1 MSSDGDTRPRR
12 DWLDVANFILLVLA
26 FFAAAAAAYESYRLA
41 GLTHDAIDHA
51 DTASTTQHLDTLTAL
66 AKAEDA
72 NKTSRQAL
80 ADSEIEARIRLRA
93 YLSIAATRSPL
104 VVGRPLVG
112 TVIVQSGGQTPA
124 MDVKGYGHS
133 GVKPLLLKTG
143 DIIIDAPGKEANSI
157 SLNPGNTISQ
167 ISTSAPIDQFNFD
180 LLRNGQTYRFYL
192 WGWVGYR
199 DVFGCHRWQNYCFRV
214 NDSNASNPADIDPCT
229 KYNEAEG
236 PPGECPTK

>member
-1 MSSDGDTRPRR
+1 MESSNGKR
-12 DWLDVANFILLVLA
+12 DWLDKWNFVLLILA
-26 FFAAAAAAYESYRLA
+26 FIAAAAAAYEAYRLA

-51 DTASTTQHLDTLTAL
+51 DTASTTQHLDTLRAL

-80 ADSEIEARIRLRA
+80 ADSEIEARIRLRS
-93 YLSIAATRSPL
+93 YISIAATRTPL
-104 VVGRPLVG
+104 ILGRPL
-112 TVIVQSGGQTPA
+112 TSTIIVQAGGQTPA
-124 MDVKGYGHS
+124 MDVKGHGHT
-133 GVKPLLLKTG
+133 GLKLFLFKGG

-167 ISTSAPIDQFNFD
+167 ISTTVEPINQATLD
-180 LLRNGQTYRFYL
+180 LLKNGQTQRFYM
-192 WGWVGYR
+192 WGRVAYR

-214 NDSNASNPADIDPCT
+214 NDTNGSNPADIDPCT
-229 KYNEAEG
+229 KYNDAEG